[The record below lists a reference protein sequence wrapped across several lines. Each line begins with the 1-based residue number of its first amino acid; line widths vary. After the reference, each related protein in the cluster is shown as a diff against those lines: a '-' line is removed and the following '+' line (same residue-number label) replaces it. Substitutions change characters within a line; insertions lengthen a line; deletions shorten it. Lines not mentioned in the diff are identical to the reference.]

1 MRSFLVL
8 MILAIALS
16 ISATLLTL
24 KLTGLDMAK
33 QHHKKEIQ
41 TILQKLQ
48 IPVES
53 KIDKFDN
60 KIDQI
65 EILSMKKQFF
75 RLKEPQKINR
85 LEKYF
90 TDKHNINESDSKK
103 FANQIV
109 ELLNNSTLK
118 SKDVDYDSSNAII
131 NNISGIEFITGDNVV
146 ELKLITKPKKV
157 VKKKKIE
164 E

>member
-1 MRSFLVL
+1 MD
-8 MILAIALS
+8 
-16 ISATLLTL
+16 ISQLIIHNKRERYELELEYTEDEIT
-24 KLTGLDMAK
+24 KK
-33 QHHKKEIQ
+33 QIQ
-41 TILQKLQ
+41 TILQKLE

-90 TDKHNINESDSKK
+90 TEKHNINESDSKK

-131 NNISGIEFITGDNVV
+131 NNITGIEFITDDNVV

>member
-1 MRSFLVL
+1 MDVSQLIIRNKRERYELELEF
-8 MILAIALS
+8 
-16 ISATLLTL
+16 TEDETT
-24 KLTGLDMAK
+24 KN
-33 QHHKKEIQ
+33 QIQ
-41 TILQKLQ
+41 SILQKLEK
-48 IPVES
+48 PEES

-65 EILSMKKQFF
+65 ELLSMKKQFY

-90 TDKHNINESDSKK
+90 TEKNNIAGSDSKI

-118 SKDVDYDSSNAII
+118 SKDIEYDPNNAII
-131 NNISGIEFITGDNVV
+131 KNISGIEFVTTDNKI
-146 ELKLITKPKKV
+146 EIKLITKPKKV
-157 VKKKKIE
+157 IKKKKIE

>member
-1 MRSFLVL
+1 MD
-8 MILAIALS
+8 
-16 ISATLLTL
+16 ISQLIIRNKRERYELELEYTEDETT
-24 KLTGLDMAK
+24 KN
-33 QHHKKEIQ
+33 QIQ
-41 TILQKLQ
+41 IILQKLEK
-48 IPVES
+48 PTES

-65 EILSMKKQFF
+65 ELLSMKKQFY

-90 TDKHNINESDSKK
+90 IEKHNITEVDSKI

-118 SKDVDYDSSNAII
+118 SKDIDYDANNAVI
-131 NNISGIEFITGDNVV
+131 NNILGIEFVTKDNKVDN
-146 ELKLITKPKKV
+146 KLEIKLMTKPKKV
-157 VKKKKIE
+157 VKKKKTE
-164 E
+164 

>member
-1 MRSFLVL
+1 MDVL
-8 MILAIALS
+8 QLIIRNKRERYELELEF
-16 ISATLLTL
+16 TEDETT
-24 KLTGLDMAK
+24 KN
-33 QHHKKEIQ
+33 QIQ
-41 TILQKLQ
+41 SILQKLEK
-48 IPVES
+48 PEES

-65 EILSMKKQFF
+65 ELLSMKKQFY

-90 TDKHNINESDSKK
+90 TEKHNIYGSDSKI

-118 SKDVDYDSSNAII
+118 SKDIEYDPNNAVI
-131 NNISGIEFITGDNVV
+131 NNITGIEFMTTDNKVDNKV
-146 ELKLITKPKKV
+146 EIKFITKPKKII
-157 VKKKKIE
+157 KKKKTE
-164 E
+164 

>member
-1 MRSFLVL
+1 MDVL
-8 MILAIALS
+8 QLIIRNKRERYELELEF
-16 ISATLLTL
+16 TEDETT
-24 KLTGLDMAK
+24 KN
-33 QHHKKEIQ
+33 QIQ
-41 TILQKLQ
+41 SILQKLEK
-48 IPVES
+48 PEES

-65 EILSMKKQFF
+65 ELLSMKKQFY

-90 TDKHNINESDSKK
+90 TEKHNIYGSDSKI

-118 SKDVDYDSSNAII
+118 SKDIEYDPNNAVI
-131 NNISGIEFITGDNVV
+131 NNILGIEFVTTDNKI
-146 ELKLITKPKKV
+146 EIKLITKPKKV
-157 VKKKKIE
+157 VKKRKNLSKFI
-164 E
+164 

>member
-1 MRSFLVL
+1 MDVL
-8 MILAIALS
+8 QLIIRNKRERYELELEF
-16 ISATLLTL
+16 TEDETT
-24 KLTGLDMAK
+24 KN
-33 QHHKKEIQ
+33 QIQ
-41 TILQKLQ
+41 SILQKLEK
-48 IPVES
+48 PEES

-65 EILSMKKQFF
+65 ELLSMKKQFY

-90 TDKHNINESDSKK
+90 TEKHNITGSDSEI

-118 SKDVDYDSSNAII
+118 SKDIDYDLNNAII
-131 NNISGIEFITGDNVV
+131 NNISGIEFVTTDNKVDNKV
-146 ELKLITKPKKV
+146 EIKFITKPKKII
-157 VKKKKIE
+157 KKKKTE
-164 E
+164 

>member
-1 MRSFLVL
+1 MDVL
-8 MILAIALS
+8 QLIIRNKRERYELELEF
-16 ISATLLTL
+16 TEDETT
-24 KLTGLDMAK
+24 KN
-33 QHHKKEIQ
+33 QIQ
-41 TILQKLQ
+41 SILQKLEK
-48 IPVES
+48 PEES

-65 EILSMKKQFF
+65 ELLSMKKQFY

-90 TDKHNINESDSKK
+90 TEKHNIYGSDSKI

-118 SKDVDYDSSNAII
+118 SKDIEYDPNNAVI
-131 NNISGIEFITGDNVV
+131 NNILGIEFVTTDNKI
-146 ELKLITKPKKV
+146 EIKLITKPKKV
-157 VKKKKIE
+157 VKKKKSE
-164 E
+164 

>member
-1 MRSFLVL
+1 MD
-8 MILAIALS
+8 
-16 ISATLLTL
+16 ISQLIIFNKRERYELELEYTEDEIT
-24 KLTGLDMAK
+24 KK
-33 QHHKKEIQ
+33 QIQ

-90 TDKHNINESDSKK
+90 TEKHNINESDSKK

-109 ELLNNSTLK
+109 ELLNDSTLK
-118 SKDVDYDSSNAII
+118 SKDVDYDSGNAII